1 MWRQKGGGGKSAL
14 ADPYAKPNE
23 EIVPDMATISQTS
36 CQCLRFRPVS
46 NPLTS
51 IPCQE
56 TY

>member
-23 EIVPDMATISQTS
+23 EIVPDMVTSSQTS
-36 CQCLRFRPVS
+36 SLGLGFRPVS
-46 NPLTS
+46 NLRTKLL
-51 IPCQE
+51 CQE